1 MAKSKTST
9 QILFDGIKN
18 LSPVL
23 QGYLIDRLENS
34 VKELSEQLPEWAA
47 SEASKNSMFHPNFF
61 ATYINAMNDI
71 FDEIDLNSIKRHT
84 PEKITEFKQRSKK
97 ILQERR
103 VYEDE
108 ILHHVKDILPNHF
121 NLIQNQIKSQLN
133 LN

>member
-1 MAKSKTST
+1 MTIHIETKFTLEIRGCHWVSSDFNQLIVKLYD
-9 QILFDGIKN
+9 I
-18 LSPVL
+18 VL
-23 QGYLIDRLENS
+23 RD
-34 VKELSEQLPEWAA
+34 
-47 SEASKNSMFHPNFF
+47 
-61 ATYINAMNDI
+61 
-71 FDEIDLNSIKRHT
+71 
-84 PEKITEFKQRSKK
+84 QRSKK